1 MNDPRF
7 IICIAAFAAL
17 VAMHSIQVAFSTVS
31 ALDCNFSYT
40 FIYIYIY
47 MQKLEAATIIWLPDI
62 HHGKG
67 NKEVT
72 KDNFIVLW
80 EPVQIPKSGMMN
92 SWYFSEFWQS

>member
-1 MNDPRF
+1 
-7 IICIAAFAAL
+7 
-17 VAMHSIQVAFSTVS
+17 
-31 ALDCNFSYT
+31 
-40 FIYIYIY
+40 